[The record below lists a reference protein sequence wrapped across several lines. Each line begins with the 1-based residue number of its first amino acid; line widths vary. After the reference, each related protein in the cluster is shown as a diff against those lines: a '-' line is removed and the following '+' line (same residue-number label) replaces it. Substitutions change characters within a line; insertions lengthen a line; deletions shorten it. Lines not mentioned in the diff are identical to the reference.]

1 MRLWSPA
8 SRARGTYC
16 SPLRGDIPSKPR
28 PSAGRV
34 EGLVCFLLGWL
45 SLEALYLRIA
55 QLGDLRRHAGEF
67 LVYAGVAFLVYLGLV
82 AVVRQ
87 LTRSASRQPRWM
99 LWGLLIGA
107 VGFRVT
113 LVGLTPTLSDDIHRY
128 LWDGRVQLA
137 GLNPYRYAP
146 DDEAL
151 TSLRDA
157 SWALINHKDIPP
169 IYPPLMQLAF
179 RVGAWLSPTIPA
191 QKWLFL
197 TFDLALLL
205 LLIACLPRW
214 GIPPVMSVIYAW
226 HPLVVIEVAASGHN
240 DPLGV
245 VCLMTGLWLW
255 QARRRWLGTV
265 SFALAFL
272 AKFTTVLLWPFYW
285 VRARKEGLVFLVA
298 LAAAGLW
305 SRCSP
310 HVTPGLGHYVRHW
323 EFNGSLYPLLVALLG
338 DPLLVRALSACV
350 VMGAGW
356 WMARRSEGRQ
366 GRAECRNRWGSGRS
380 DDLVGYTMWMIQ
392 AMILLTPVLEPWY
405 LLWLIPLFCV
415 RFSWMWLVFSGSTL
429 LSYTVLIRYVSAG
442 IWQIPLW
449 AKLVE
454 YVPLYAWLLWH
465 AWKRL
470 SQTSDISKNRWL
482 ATCA

>member
-1 MRLWSPA
+1 MRV
-8 SRARGTYC
+8 
-16 SPLRGDIPSKPR
+16 
-28 PSAGRV
+28 SAC
-34 EGLVCFLLGWL
+34 LILQWL
-45 SLEALYLRIA
+45 ALQALYLRIA

-67 LVYAGVAFLVYLGLV
+67 LLYAGLAFVVYLGVV
-82 AVVRQ
+82 AVLRQ
-87 LTRSASRQPRWM
+87 WTRRAPQATRWAI
-99 LWGLLIGA
+99 WGVLAGA
-107 VGFRVT
+107 VVFRLT
-113 LVGLTPTLSDDIHRY
+113 LVSLTPTLSDDIHRY

-151 TSLRDA
+151 SHLRDA
-157 SWALINHKDIPP
+157 SWARINHHNIPT

-179 RVGAWLSPTIPA
+179 RAGAWLSPTIPA

-197 TFDLALLL
+197 ACDLALLL
-205 LLIACLPRW
+205 LLIVCLPRW

-226 HPLVVIEVAASGHN
+226 HPLVVVEVAASGHN

-245 VCLMTGLWLW
+245 LCLMTGLWLW

-285 VRARKEGLVFLVA
+285 VRARKECLVFLAA
-298 LAAAGLW
+298 LAATVLW
-305 SRCSP
+305 SRGSP
-310 HVTPGLGHYVRHW
+310 HFIPGLGHYARHW
-323 EFNGSLYPLLVALLG
+323 EFNGSLYPLLVSLLG
-338 DPLLVRALSACV
+338 NPLLVRALCACV

-356 WMARRSEGRQ
+356 WMARRS
-366 GRAECRNRWGSGRS
+366 
-380 DDLVGYTMWMIQ
+380 DDLLGYTMWMLQ

-405 LLWLIPLFCV
+405 LLWLIPLLCV

-429 LSYTVLIRYVSAG
+429 LSYTVLIRYVWEG

-454 YVPLYAWLLWH
+454 YVPLYAWLLYT

-470 SQTSDISKNRWL
+470 GQTSDLRHQTSGTSGEPSVV
-482 ATCA
+482 ADV

>member
-1 MRLWSPA
+1 MRV
-8 SRARGTYC
+8 
-16 SPLRGDIPSKPR
+16 
-28 PSAGRV
+28 SACLIL
-34 EGLVCFLLGWL
+34 EWL
-45 SLEALYLRIA
+45 ALQALYLRIA
-55 QLGDLRRHAGEF
+55 QLGDLRRHVVEF
-67 LVYAGVAFLVYLGLV
+67 LLYAGLAFVVYLGVV
-82 AVVRQ
+82 AVLRQ
-87 LTRSASRQPRWM
+87 WTSRAPHTARWAV
-99 LWGLLIGA
+99 WGLLAGA
-107 VGFRVT
+107 VVFRLT
-113 LVGLTPTLSDDIHRY
+113 LVSLTPTLSDDIHRY

-151 TSLRDA
+151 SSLRDA
-157 SWALINHKDIPP
+157 SWARINHRDIPT

-179 RVGAWLSPTIPA
+179 RAGAWLSPTIPA

-197 TFDLALLL
+197 AFDLALLL
-205 LLIACLPRW
+205 LLIVCLPRW

-226 HPLVVIEVAASGHN
+226 HPLVVVEVAASGHN

-245 VCLMTGLWLW
+245 LCLMTGLWLW

-272 AKFTTVLLWPFYW
+272 ANFTTLLLWPFYW
-285 VRARKEGLVFLVA
+285 GRARKEFLVFLAA
-298 LAAAGLW
+298 LAAAVLW

-310 HVTPGLGHYVRHW
+310 HVTPGLGHYARHW
-323 EFNGSLYPLLVALLG
+323 EFNGSLYPLLVLWLG
-338 DPLLVRALSACV
+338 NPLMVRALSACM

-356 WMARRSEGRQ
+356 WMARRSEGR
-366 GRAECRNRWGSGRS
+366 S
-380 DDLVGYTMWMIQ
+380 DDLVGYTVWMIQ

-405 LLWLIPLFCV
+405 LLWLIPLCCV

-429 LSYTVLIRYVSAG
+429 LSYTVLIRYVWEG

-454 YVPLYAWLLWH
+454 YVPLYAWLGIQGTRGIWFG
-465 AWKRL
+465 RL
-470 SQTSDISKNRWL
+470 SRFTGQR
-482 ATCA
+482 A